1 MLHAALILEGGSL
14 RGLFTCGVLD
24 VLMENDLWFEYVN
37 GVSAGALNAY
47 SYISRQIGRSS
58 QIPFE
63 YVHDK
68 RYTGLRNLIFHGG
81 IFNFDFMFGEL
92 SDTLVPLDKAVFE
105 ASEQIFECVATQLES
120 GRAAFFR
127 KDACSPAE
135 FELASR
141 ASASMPLLSKKI
153 KICGKHYLDGGVA
166 LPIAHARAMEL
177 GYDKPVLV
185 LTRQQGYR
193 KPPESSKFAK
203 MCDFAYARYPEFLK
217 TLHRVPAH
225 YNEIQEELEALEAAG
240 KVFIIRPEEPVAVG
254 RLEKDVEKLR
264 ALYRCGRSVA
274 EKRLDALRAYLG
286 K

>member
-1 MLHAALILEGGSL
+1 MLHAALILEGGSM

-24 VLMENDLWFEYVN
+24 VLMEKNMWFEYVN

-63 YVHDK
+63 YVNDK
-68 RYTGLRNLIFHGG
+68 RYTSLRNLIFHGG
-81 IFNFDFMFGEL
+81 IFNFDFMFGEIT
-92 SDTLVPLDKAVFE
+92 DTLVPLDKAVFD
-105 ASEQIFECVATQLES
+105 ASEQIFECVATQLEN
-120 GRAAFFR
+120 GQATFFR
-127 KDACSPAE
+127 KGTCSKAE

-153 KICGKHYLDGGVA
+153 EIGGKHYLDGGVA
-166 LPIAHARAMEL
+166 MPIAYERAMEL

-185 LTRQQGYR
+185 LTRQKGYR
-193 KPPESSKFAK
+193 KPPESTAFAK
-203 MCDFAYARYPEFLK
+203 MSDRAFAKYPEFLK
-217 TLHRVPAH
+217 TLHRVPDH
-225 YNEIQEELEALEAAG
+225 YNEIQEELEALEASG

-264 ALYRCGRSVA
+264 ALYRCGREAA
-274 EKRLDALRAYLG
+274 EKRMDELKAYLG
-286 K
+286 